1 MKKIIATMA
10 LAALALTGC
19 IKGSDGV
26 SEEYRRVQG
35 GIMIYNSV
43 TAMQNVAMQPANAG
57 IRLAILLA
65 EAEKQIAASETPDA
79 PITADYLKNLTVKIY
94 GATSDIKLQAM
105 LFGDLTTIEKTSD
118 GWKINYGG
126 SQQQADGFILSG
138 SLQVIT
144 GDADQL
150 MDATGETSAWGEIS
164 AWKVMMLEGFGVS
177 SYSSYGSTTA
187 DFVMGTS
194 DLQNPM
200 ANMTLLYYNGGG
212 SYSISLAGIQAWFK
226 GSEQFKSNWSS
237 ALTLTPGSDNG
248 SLAISDTESDSG
260 DEIKDFKV
268 SGRAWGDSFYAT
280 ASELGSLGFSY
291 CLADGGQYRRIIKS
305 SSISSGYG
313 AYAQIVSGT
322 QKCSIT
328 SPAGDYSIETYPSPN
343 VVYVWTLSGNYLSVS
358 VKYNDFVYSN

>member
-1 MKKIIATMA
+1 M
-10 LAALALTGC
+10 
-19 IKGSDGV
+19 
-26 SEEYRRVQG
+26 
-35 GIMIYNSV
+35 
-43 TAMQNVAMQPANAG
+43 
-57 IRLAILLA
+57 
-65 EAEKQIAASETPDA
+65 
-79 PITADYLKNLTVKIY
+79 KIY

-150 MDATGETSAWGEIS
+150 MDATGEAS

-237 ALTLTPGSDNG
+237 AMTLTPGSDNG

-268 SGRAWGDSFYAT
+268 SGTASGDSFYAT
-280 ASELGSLGFSY
+280 ASELGSLRFNY
-291 CLADGGQYRRIIKS
+291 RLTDGQYRRIIKTS
-305 SSISSGYG
+305 SVSSGYG
-313 AYAQIVSGT
+313 TYAQVVSGT
-322 QKCSIT
+322 QECSIT
-328 SPAGDYSIETYPSPN
+328 SPAGDYNIETYPSPT
-343 VVYVWTLSGNYLSVS
+343 VKYVWTLTGNYLSVS
-358 VKYNDFVYSN
+358 VQYNGFVYSN

>member
-150 MDATGETSAWGEIS
+150 MDATGEAS

-200 ANMTLLYYNGGG
+200 ANMTLLSYNGDG

-268 SGRAWGDSFYAT
+268 SGTASGDSFYAT
-280 ASELGSLGFSY
+280 ASELGSLRFSY
-291 CLADGGQYRRIIKS
+291 RLTDGQYRRIIKS

-328 SPAGDYSIETYPSPN
+328 SPAGDYSIETYPSPD
-343 VVYVWTLSGNYLSVS
+343 VEYVWTLSGNYLSVS
-358 VKYNDFVYSN
+358 VKYNGFVYSN

>member
-126 SQQQADGFILSG
+126 SSRP
-138 SLQVIT
+138 T
-144 GDADQL
+144 
-150 MDATGETSAWGEIS
+150 
-164 AWKVMMLEGFGVS
+164 VS
-177 SYSSYGSTTA
+177 SCRGRCRSSRA
-187 DFVMGTS
+187 M
-194 DLQNPM
+194 P
-200 ANMTLLYYNGGG
+200 
-212 SYSISLAGIQAWFK
+212 IS
-226 GSEQFKSNWSS
+226 
-237 ALTLTPGSDNG
+237 
-248 SLAISDTESDSG
+248 
-260 DEIKDFKV
+260 
-268 SGRAWGDSFYAT
+268 
-280 ASELGSLGFSY
+280 
-291 CLADGGQYRRIIKS
+291 
-305 SSISSGYG
+305 
-313 AYAQIVSGT
+313 
-322 QKCSIT
+322 
-328 SPAGDYSIETYPSPN
+328 
-343 VVYVWTLSGNYLSVS
+343 
-358 VKYNDFVYSN
+358 

>member
-150 MDATGETSAWGEIS
+150 MDATGVAPAS

-194 DLQNPM
+194 DLQNLKV
-200 ANMTLLYYNGGG
+200 NTTRLYYNGGG

-237 ALTLTPGSDNG
+237 DLTLTPGSDNG

-268 SGRAWGDSFYAT
+268 LGTAWGDSFYAT
-280 ASELGSLGFSY
+280 ASELGSLRFIY
-291 CLADGGQYRRIIKS
+291 LTDGQYRRIIKS

-322 QKCSIT
+322 QECSIT
-328 SPAGDYSIETYPSPN
+328 SPAGDYSIETYPSPT
-343 VVYVWTLSGNYLSVS
+343 VTYVWTLSGNYLSVS
-358 VKYNDFVYSN
+358 VQYNDFVYSN

>member
-79 PITADYLKNLTVKIY
+79 PITADYLKNLTE
-94 GATSDIKLQAM
+94 DLRRDERHQAAGV

-150 MDATGETSAWGEIS
+150 MDATGEAS

-200 ANMTLLYYNGGG
+200 ANTTLLYYNGGG
-212 SYSISLAGIQAWFK
+212 SYSILLAGIQAWFK

-268 SGRAWGDSFYAT
+268 SGTASGDSFYAT
-280 ASELGSLGFSY
+280 ASELGSLRFSY
-291 CLADGGQYRRIIKS
+291 RLTDGQYRRRIIKS

-322 QKCSIT
+322 QECSIT
-328 SPAGDYSIETYPSPN
+328 SPAGDYSIETYPSPT
-343 VVYVWTLSGNYLSVS
+343 VKYVWTLSGNYLSVS
-358 VKYNDFVYSN
+358 VSYNGFVYSN

>member
-1 MKKIIATMA
+1 MKRIFATMA

-19 IKGSDGV
+19 IKGSDGGN
-26 SEEYRRVQG
+26 EEYRRVQG

-43 TAMQNVAMQPANAG
+43 TAMQSVAMQPANAG

-79 PITADYLKNLTVKIY
+79 PITVDYLKNLTVKIA

-105 LFGDLTTIEKTSD
+105 LFGDLTTLEKNSD

-144 GDADQL
+144 GEADQL
-150 MDATGETSAWGEIS
+150 MDASGESS
-164 AWKVMMLEGFGVS
+164 AWKVLMLEGFGVS

-194 DLQNPM
+194 DLQNLR

-212 SYSISLAGIQAWFK
+212 SYSISLSGIQAWFK

-237 ALTLTPGSDNG
+237 AMTLTPGSDNG
-248 SLAISDTESDSG
+248 SLAISDTESDG
-260 DEIKDFKV
+260 NNEIKDFRV
-268 SGRAWGDSFYAT
+268 SGMASGDSFYAT
-280 ASELGSLGFSY
+280 ATELGSLRFSY
-291 CLADGGQYRRIIKS
+291 RLTDGKYRRIIRTS
-305 SSISSGYG
+305 SVSSGYG
-313 AYAQIVSGT
+313 AYSQIVGGT
-322 QKCSIT
+322 QECSIT
-328 SPAGDYSIETYPSPN
+328 SPAGDYNIATYPSPT
-343 VVYVWTLSGNYLSVS
+343 VKYVWTLSGNYLGVT
-358 VKYNDFVYSN
+358 VQYNGFVYSQN